1 MKAKGAT
8 KSGDGR
14 GLSKHLVAQLV
25 SGYSEESTLY
35 QMLFGF
41 TSRQRRCLGDG
52 GDLSEFVEII
62 DQKDAVL
69 NQIAALESELES
81 LRARWVAA
89 PCAQREDAARQL
101 NPVLD
106 EIITTIQ
113 RTVELERDNERLLEA
128 RRRELHRVLADARR
142 WRSASPDAAYAPPST
157 TPARFVPQPVRE
169 SEAVAATA

>member
-1 MKAKGAT
+1 MQAKGT
-8 KSGDGR
+8 KSGDGK

-52 GDLSEFVEII
+52 GDLSEFVELI

-69 NQIAALESELES
+69 NQIAALEAELES
-81 LRARWVAA
+81 LRARWVSA
-89 PCAQREDAARQL
+89 PSAQRDEAARQL
-101 NPVLD
+101 NPILD
-106 EIITTIQ
+106 EIITIIQ

-142 WRSASPDAAYAPPST
+142 WRTAFPSAASGAPSNM
-157 TPARFVPQPVRE
+157 PASFIPQPLAE
-169 SEAVAATA
+169 SGAVAAMA

>member
-1 MKAKGAT
+1 MQSKGTRSA
-8 KSGDGR
+8 DGKR
-14 GLSKHLVAQLV
+14 LSKHLIAQLV

-81 LRARWVAA
+81 LRARWLAA
-89 PCAQREDAARQL
+89 PSAQRDEAARQL
-101 NPVLD
+101 NPILD

-142 WRSASPDAAYAPPST
+142 WRTPSADAAQVAPSGMP
-157 TPARFVPQPVRE
+157 PYFIPQPVAE
-169 SEAVAATA
+169 SEAVPAMA